1 MFKGV
6 VHEIFA
12 LLVNCFREDWMATH
26 IIIGIFE
33 ASEILR
39 QTLAW
44 FDQKQ
49 SLHMFKM
56 KVQI

>member
-12 LLVNCFREDWMATH
+12 LFVNCFREDWMATH

-33 ASEILR
+33 AFEILG
-39 QTLAW
+39 QTLTKHW
-44 FDQKQ
+44 HDLTKNNPC
-49 SLHMFKM
+49 
-56 KVQI
+56 IC